1 MADTAIVSQD
11 LTKFYGTIR
20 GIEGLD
26 LQIEQGEV
34 FGFLG
39 PNGAGKTT
47 TIRLLLDLIRP
58 TRGRAAI
65 LGRDCHHESLAVRRS
80 VGYLPGEFNLYE
92 NLTGRQLL
100 TYLGSLRGGIDFTFV
115 DTLVERLG
123 AAYDRPLSSLSHGNK
138 QKLALIQAFA
148 PQPEVLILDEPTN
161 GLDPLVRQ
169 EFHALLG
176 EARDQGRTVF
186 LSSHDLTEVEK
197 TCDRIASVRDGRL
210 IAVENVSALRD
221 DAMRIVHLE
230 CARELPLAPF
240 TALPSVDE
248 LQIDGHHLH
257 CRVRGPLGP
266 LLAAAADFEILDVLS
281 REPHLE
287 EFFLALYGKQK
298 NSKRED

>member
-1 MADTAIVSQD
+1 MTESAIASQG
-11 LTKFYGTIR
+11 LTKFYGQVR
-20 GIEGLD
+20 GIENLD
-26 LQIEQGEV
+26 LRIEQGEV
-34 FGFLG
+34 FGLLG

-58 TRGRAAI
+58 TRGHVTV
-65 LGRDCHHESLAVRRS
+65 LGRDCHRESLAVRRLI
-80 VGYLPGEFNLYE
+80 GYLPGEFNLYE
-92 NLTGRQLL
+92 NLTGRELL
-100 TYLGSLRGGIDFTFV
+100 TYLGSFRGGFDFTFV

-123 AAYDRPLSSLSHGNK
+123 ATYDRQISTLSHGNK

-169 EFHALLG
+169 VFHELVR
-176 EARDQGRTVF
+176 EARSQGRTVV

-210 IAVENVSALRD
+210 IAVESVAALRES
-221 DAMRIVHLE
+221 AMRIVYLE
-230 CARELPLAPF
+230 CAKTLSPNLF
-240 TALPSVDE
+240 DSLPSVDQV
-248 LQIDGHHLH
+248 QINGCQLH

-266 LLAAAADFEILDVLS
+266 LLAAAARFEILDVLS

-287 EFFLALYGKQK
+287 EFFLALYGKQGK
-298 NSKRED
+298 NHAQ

>member
-1 MADTAIVSQD
+1 MTESAIASQD
-11 LTKFYGTIR
+11 LTKFYGQVR
-20 GIEGLD
+20 GIENLD
-26 LQIEQGEV
+26 LRIDQGEV
-34 FGFLG
+34 FGLLG

-58 TRGRAAI
+58 TRGQVTI
-65 LGRDCHHESLAVRRS
+65 LGHDCHRESLAVRRS
-80 VGYLPGEFNLYE
+80 IGYLPGEFNLYE

-100 TYLGSLRGGIDFTFV
+100 TYLGSLRGGFDFTFV

-123 AAYDRPLSSLSHGNK
+123 AAYDRQISTLSHGNK
-138 QKLALIQAFA
+138 QKLALILAFA

-169 EFHALLG
+169 VFHELVR
-176 EARDQGRTVF
+176 EARSQGHTVL

-210 IAVENVSALRD
+210 IAVETVSALRQS
-221 DAMRIVHLE
+221 AMRVVYIE
-230 CARELPLAPF
+230 CAHPLSSNPF
-240 TALPSVDE
+240 DSLPSVDQ
-248 LQIDGHHLH
+248 LQIDGCHLH

-266 LLAAAADFEILDVLS
+266 LLAAAAHFEILDVLS

-287 EFFLALYGKQK
+287 EFFLALYGKQE
-298 NSKRED
+298 NNHAQ